1 MSYELVWSP
10 RSKKMLKKLENKQI
24 IRIIKKMEKV
34 AISPYDF
41 LEKIGGEEGYKV
53 RVGDYRV
60 FVDLNKDKHA
70 IEVLTVRH
78 RRHAYKNK

>member
-1 MSYELVWSP
+1 MVWSP